1 MLGGGGVAALEE
13 GVEDTEDK
21 GGRGDWVPTLNTKSN
36 GDGTREVERYSTSLN
51 WFTPNLTLY

>member
-21 GGRGDWVPTLNTKSN
+21 GGRGDSVPTLNRKSN
-36 GDGTREVERYSTSLN
+36 GDETREVEQYSI
-51 WFTPNLTLY
+51 